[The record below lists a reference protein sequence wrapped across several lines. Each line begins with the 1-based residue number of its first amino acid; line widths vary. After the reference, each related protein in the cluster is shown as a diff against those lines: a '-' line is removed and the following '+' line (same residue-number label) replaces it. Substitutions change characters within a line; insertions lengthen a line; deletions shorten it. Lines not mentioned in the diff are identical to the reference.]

1 MYAYVEAHGPLESLL
16 GAAADRVAVALQLG
30 PAPSPAPPVAA
41 DTMPR
46 LMICRLALTL
56 IGLTYRVPDIT
67 AHSNLLKALL
77 LEGDAL
83 PCSALAFADRK
94 APAGAFGGLV
104 AYAIGSGEALA
115 ATAYAK
121 GYRVT
126 ADERNPRNGFE
137 HAVVRITRAVI
148 DDPRVFVVQTAP
160 SLVIATYSTIPC
172 FGFNQKHRDPAEYI
186 EETTMALADA
196 EEDG

>member
-1 MYAYVEAHGPLESLL
+1 VLRLESSSLVYTLVLDFMYAYVEAHGPLESLL

-46 LMICRLALTL
+46 LMICRARPSLFRILGDATRAGLALTL

-94 APAGAFGGLV
+94 APAGAFGEN
-104 AYAIGSGEALA
+104 AC
-115 ATAYAK
+115 
-121 GYRVT
+121 
-126 ADERNPRNGFE
+126 P
-137 HAVVRITRAVI
+137 
-148 DDPRVFVVQTAP
+148 DPSFDKNHSR
-160 SLVIATYSTIPC
+160 L
-172 FGFNQKHRDPAEYI
+172 
-186 EETTMALADA
+186 
-196 EEDG
+196 